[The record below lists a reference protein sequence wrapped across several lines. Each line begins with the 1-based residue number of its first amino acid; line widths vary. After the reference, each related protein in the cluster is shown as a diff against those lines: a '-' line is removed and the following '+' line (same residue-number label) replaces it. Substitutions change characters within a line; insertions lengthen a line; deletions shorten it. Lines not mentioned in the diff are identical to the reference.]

1 MENEILTKREIK
13 QGNCLIAKFDGYTQ
27 KPNNSDIWIDL
38 EDGHSWRK
46 TDEFAYDHSFGSIMP
61 IIEKISK
68 LKINGYTPNCE
79 ITNFGCKIDLT
90 KISHNLI
97 FSGCHGNDLITNIWI
112 MIVNFLEWY
121 YTEYDTTFNWEEFT
135 SNLND

>member
-1 MENEILTKREIK
+1 MENGILTAKETK
-13 QGNCLIAKFDGYTQ
+13 EGNSLIAKFDGYTQ

-46 TDEFAYDHSFGSIMP
+46 TDELIYDCDYSHLMSIV
-61 IIEKISK
+61 EKIAK
-68 LKINGYTPNCE
+68 LKINGYTPLIE

-90 KISHNLI
+90 KISGELK
-97 FSGCHGNDLITNIWI
+97 FTGVHGQNLITNVWI
-112 MIVNFLEWY
+112 MVVNFLEWY

-135 SNLND
+135 AKMDN